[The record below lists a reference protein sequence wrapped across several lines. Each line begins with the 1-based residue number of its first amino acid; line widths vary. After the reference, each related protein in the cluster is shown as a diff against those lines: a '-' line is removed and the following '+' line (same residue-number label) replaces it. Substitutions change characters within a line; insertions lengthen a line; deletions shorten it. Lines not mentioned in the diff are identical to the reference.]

1 MSSLLEL
8 EKINA
13 AKAALGYVEDGMV
26 VGLGSGTTAREF
38 IKVLAEQVKKESMDI
53 VGVPSSFDTRIY
65 AHKLG
70 LAIAEADEVD
80 RIDLAIDG
88 ADVATK
94 TGLLKGGGGALTREK
109 VVAYAAKRFICI
121 VDSSK
126 VKEKLEGEVVVEV
139 VPFAYNTVMKEL
151 SKFSKKVGYRVA
163 DEKIGPIITDNGNF
177 LLDVEMTVKDP
188 KKTEVDLK
196 NIPGVV
202 ESGIFTKFDKI
213 IVGTK
218 DGSRIL

>member
-1 MSSLLEL
+1 MSSLEL

-13 AKAALGYVEDGMV
+13 AKAALEYVQDGMIL
-26 VGLGSGTTAREF
+26 GLGSGTTAREF
-38 IKVLAEQVKKESMDI
+38 IKLLAERVKKEKLNI
-53 VGVPSSFDTRIY
+53 IGVPSSFDTRILS
-65 AHKLG
+65 HKLG
-70 LAIAEADEVD
+70 LSIAEADEVD
-80 RIDLAIDG
+80 QIDLAIDG

-109 VVAYAAKRFICI
+109 VVAYAAKKFICI

-126 VKEKLEGEVVVEV
+126 VKERLEGKVVVEV

-151 SKFSKKVGYRVA
+151 YKFSKKVGYRVA

-177 LLDVEMTVKDP
+177 LLDVEMFVKDP
-188 KKTEVDLK
+188 KRTEIELK

-202 ESGIFTKFDKI
+202 ESGIFTKFDKV

-218 DGSRIL
+218 DESRIL